1 MAVIEFSRNKKP
13 LFASDNIL
21 LYNYKK
27 LAQSFRKLVFQ
38 YVEHTWSCQ
47 NCIASMLKALW

>member
-1 MAVIEFSRNKKP
+1 MAVIEVSRNKKP
-13 LFASDNIL
+13 LFASDIIL

-38 YVEHTWSCQ
+38 
-47 NCIASMLKALW
+47 

>member
-13 LFASDNIL
+13 LFASDIIL

-27 LAQSFRKLVFQ
+27 LAQSFRKLVFHLYAQ
-38 YVEHTWSCQ
+38 STL
-47 NCIASMLKALW
+47 IK

>member
-13 LFASDNIL
+13 LFASDIIL

-38 YVEHTWSCQ
+38 
-47 NCIASMLKALW
+47 